1 MKYQCNSC
9 GVVYEYRSDA
19 VNCHPDINEIPDEEL
34 ESRLAAQQS
43 VHPTMLC
50 AGHEKGSIVKDCVCQ
65 TCGLYSPA

>member
-9 GVVYEYRSDA
+9 GVVYENRSDA

-34 ESRLAAQQS
+34 ESHLAAQQS
-43 VHPTMLC
+43 AHPTMRC
-50 AGHEKGSIVKDCVCQ
+50 AGHEGGSFVKDCVCQ